1 MQFKRPFWVRFDV
14 EDRSLPAPDF
24 CLPEPGGDAQ
34 VCRSDFRGRC
44 SLALFFSP
52 VNQSASFIDAL
63 ERIGSQV
70 EAYQSGGAQVLVVFS
85 SEEEARNGAA
95 WMESTS
101 GASALIDRDGSAR
114 TAYAGLM
121 VDELTTESDALLF
134 VLDEFGA
141 PYAVLVG
148 AEKAGESLNDEV
160 LSWLQ
165 FIDLQCPE

>member
-1 MQFKRPFWVRFDV
+1 MQFKRPFWVRFDA

-24 CLPEPGGDAQ
+24 CLPQPGGQAQ

-44 SLALFFSP
+44 SLAVFFSP
-52 VNQSASFIDAL
+52 INESASFMEAL
-63 ERIGSQV
+63 ERVGSQA
-70 EAYQSGGAQVLVVFS
+70 EAYQDQGARVLAVFP
-85 SEEEARNGAA
+85 SEEGARFNAD
-95 WMESTS
+95 WMENM
-101 GASALIDRDGSAR
+101 AVLIDREGTAR
-114 TAYAGLM
+114 AAYAGLM

-148 AEKAGESLNDEV
+148 AEKAGERLNAEV

>member
-34 VCRSDFRGRC
+34 ICRSDFRGRC
-44 SLALFFSP
+44 SLAVYFSP
-52 VNQSASFIDAL
+52 VHQSSSYNDAL
-63 ERIGSQV
+63 ERIGSQA
-70 EAYQSGGAQVLVVFS
+70 EAYQSEGAQVLAVFP
-85 SEEEARNGAA
+85 SEEDASNGAA
-95 WMESTS
+95 WMESTP
-101 GASALIDRDGSAR
+101 GAAVLIDRDGSAR

-121 VDELTTESDALLF
+121 VEELTTESDGLLF